1 MMNAIETILSG
12 MDQEGYLAQLGL
24 NPLALASDMVENLI
38 LTINSALGIDSEEGV
53 DDLNHLIE
61 EHPEMLD
68 FIDNHFS
75 SLIFVSDDSEED

>member
-1 MMNAIETILSG
+1 
-12 MDQEGYLAQLGL
+12 
-24 NPLALASDMVENLI
+24 MVENLI
-38 LTINSALGIDSEEGV
+38 LTINSALGIDAEDAGV

-75 SLIFVSDDSEED
+75 SIVFVSDDSEED